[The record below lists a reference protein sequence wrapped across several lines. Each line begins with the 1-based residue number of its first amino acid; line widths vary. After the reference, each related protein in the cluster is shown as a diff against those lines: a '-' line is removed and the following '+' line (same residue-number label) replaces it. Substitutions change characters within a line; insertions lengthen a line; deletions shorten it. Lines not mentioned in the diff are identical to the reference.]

1 MWNLPGPGIE
11 PVSPALAGRFFSTVL
26 PGKPLLKILINDTI
40 SFPYMAGKVRKSYIQ
55 RQELLDGLCFT
66 AVLSVLS

>member
-1 MWNLPGPGIE
+1 M
-11 PVSPALAGRFFSTVL
+11 SPALAGRFFSTVL

-40 SFPYMAGKVRKSYIQ
+40 SFPYMSGKVRKSYIQ